1 MNTSQQL
8 AIVAKKVSGILEH
21 VKKSATGWSRQVL
34 LPLYS
39 VLVRPHLE
47 YSIQF
52 WASQVKK
59 DRELVERVQQ
69 RATKKIRSLELLL

>member
-21 VKKSATGWSRQVL
+21 VKKSVTGWSRQVL

>member
-8 AIVAKKVSGILEH
+8 ALVAKVSGILEH

-69 RATKKIRSLELLL
+69 RATKKIRGLELLL

>member
-21 VKKSATGWSRQVL
+21 VKKSVTGWSRQVL
-34 LPLYS
+34 LPPYS
-39 VLVRPHLE
+39 ALVRPHLE

-69 RATKKIRSLELLL
+69 RATKIRSLELLL